1 MPTNTEPQRLS
12 RLRNVLQAANDA
24 LRREIAERQRAE
36 EFARRLLE
44 ELTHLSR
51 LHIVGEMAAAT
62 AHQLNQPLFAIMTH
76 TDVCRRVI
84 RSHAKNAEGM
94 TLDPGAPGRPPE
106 AVRSQ
111 CVHAAA
117 LLGPCFQ
124 EIIPDLEQITAAAE
138 QAAEIIRR
146 LRKMTGKRLARRSSV
161 DLNKLVREAASLL
174 VSDALANNVWL
185 RMDLAPDLPLVLADS
200 VLTQQVILNLA
211 RNAIEAM
218 SATGGTALEQW
229 HERELT
235 IRTSAAGRD
244 AVEAAVCD
252 TGPVLPAE
260 IKDRLFEPFFTT
272 KPEGM
277 GLGLSISQAVIQA
290 NGGRL
295 LAASNPERGMTFRF
309 TLPVSK
315 ETNAMEPD
323 APPPPHSTHPTQ
335 YPK

>member
-1 MPTNTEPQRLS
+1 
-12 RLRNVLQAANDA
+12 D
-24 LRREIAERQRAE
+24 
-36 EFARRLLE
+36 
-44 ELTHLSR
+44 
-51 LHIVGEMAAAT
+51 
-62 AHQLNQPLFAIMTH
+62 
-76 TDVCRRVI
+76 
-84 RSHAKNAEGM
+84 
-94 TLDPGAPGRPPE
+94 
-106 AVRSQ
+106 
-111 CVHAAA
+111 HAAA
-117 LLGPCFQ
+117 PLAPCCHVPCCQ

-161 DLNKLVREAASLL
+161 DLNKLVQEAASLL

-185 RMDLAPDLPLVLADS
+185 SLDLAPDLPLVLADS

-229 HERELT
+229 HERELI
-235 IRTSAAGRD
+235 IRTSAAGGD

-260 IKDRLFEPFFTT
+260 VKDRLFEPFFTT

-277 GLGLSISQAVIQA
+277 GLGLSISQAIIQA

-309 TLPVSK
+309 TLPVSQPRRHPVASAPGSDK
-315 ETNAMEPD
+315 EPGR
-323 APPPPHSTHPTQ
+323 
-335 YPK
+335 

>member
-1 MPTNTEPQRLS
+1 MLTSTEPQSLS
-12 RLRNVLQAANDA
+12 HLRKELQTANDA

-51 LHIVGEMAAAT
+51 LHLVGEMAAAI

-76 TDVCRRVI
+76 ADVCRRVL
-84 RSHAKNAEGM
+84 RSQAKYADGQ
-94 TLDPGAPGRPPE
+94 TLDPGAPGRRPE
-106 AVRSQ
+106 AVRSAAAG
-111 CVHAAA
+111 HAAA
-117 LLGPCFQ
+117 PLAPCCQ

-146 LRKMTGKRLARRSSV
+146 LRKMAGKRLARRSSV
-161 DLNKLVREAASLL
+161 DLNKLIKEAASLL
-174 VSDALANNVWL
+174 VNDALANNVWL
-185 RMDLAPDLPLVLADS
+185 SLDLAPDLPLVLTDS

-211 RNAIEAM
+211 RNAIEVM
-218 SATGGTALEQW
+218 SAAEAG
-229 HERELT
+229 ERELI

-260 IKDRLFEPFFTT
+260 VKDRLFEPFFTT
-272 KPEGM
+272 KPKGM
-277 GLGLSISQAVIQA
+277 GLGLSISQAIIQA

-315 ETNAMEPD
+315 GDQGNEI
-323 APPPPHSTHPTQ
+323 
-335 YPK
+335 

>member
-1 MPTNTEPQRLS
+1 MPTSTEPQSLS

-51 LHIVGEMAAAT
+51 LHIVGEMAAAI

-76 TDVCRRVI
+76 ADVCRRMI
-84 RSHAKNAEGM
+84 RSQAKNADGP
-94 TLDPGAPGRPPE
+94 TLDTPCPPE
-106 AVRSQ
+106 ADRSQ
-111 CVHAAA
+111 SDHAAA
-117 LLGPCFQ
+117 LHAPSAQVPCCQ
-124 EIIPDLEQITAAAE
+124 EIIPDLEQISAAAE

-161 DLNKLVREAASLL
+161 DLNKLVQEAASIL
-174 VSDALANNVWL
+174 VNDALADNIWL
-185 RMDLAPDLPLVLADS
+185 SLDLAPDLPLVLADS

-218 SATGGTALEQW
+218 SATGGTALEQG
-229 HERELT
+229 HARELM
-235 IRTSAAGRD
+235 IRTSAAGDD
-244 AVEAAVCD
+244 AVETAVCD
-252 TGPVLPAE
+252 TGPGLPAE

-277 GLGLSISQAVIQA
+277 GLGLSISQAIIQA

-295 LAASNPERGMTFRF
+295 LATSNPERGMTFRF
-309 TLPVSK
+309 TLPVGK
-315 ETNAMEPD
+315 GDQGDGT
-323 APPPPHSTHPTQ
+323 
-335 YPK
+335 